1 MRLSLLTSVLVAL
14 FLAAGCGGDE
24 ESSSQAWVND
34 FCSAAADWR
43 TSLEDTVSQFQ
54 SPTDL
59 SADSVRGAI
68 DDGLE
73 ATETFVDDV
82 RALGRP
88 ETEAGQEAAAVVDSM
103 TSEIQSTVD
112 DLRSTFDSGGDS
124 LPELVGKLSQASE
137 QIDQMGQE
145 LQSSLDELEGL
156 DGGQELTDELESN
169 EDCDAARS

>member
-1 MRLSLLTSVLVAL
+1 MRLPLLTSLFVAL
-14 FLAAGCGGDE
+14 VLAAGCGGEE

-103 TSEIQSTVD
+103 TSDIQSIVD
-112 DLRSTFDSGGDS
+112 DLRANFESGGDS

-137 QIDQMGQE
+137 QINQMGQE
-145 LQSSLDELEGL
+145 LQGSL
-156 DGGQELTDELESN
+156 DELESN
-169 EDCDAARS
+169 EDCAAARA